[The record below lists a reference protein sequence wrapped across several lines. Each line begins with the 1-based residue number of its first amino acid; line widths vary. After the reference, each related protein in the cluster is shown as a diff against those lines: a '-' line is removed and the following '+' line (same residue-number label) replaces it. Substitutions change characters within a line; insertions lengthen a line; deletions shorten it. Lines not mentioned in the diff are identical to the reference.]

1 MNAKAFAVA
10 PPDVVLVTGGTGF
23 LGQWVVKLLL
33 DRGYTVRATVRDLK
47 NTPRYEFL
55 YTVSA
60 GADKASGRLSFHQC
74 ELASEAGWDDA
85 VRDCRAVVH
94 VAGTINLDAT
104 DARKDLIEPAL
115 MGVRNIFGAVTRAG
129 TVKRIVVT
137 SSFAAVSD
145 DFAEFASHTYDAND
159 WNTKSSETFNAYAYS
174 KTLEEKACWEYVRHS
189 NDLSLTTIC
198 PGSILGPALNDDMGY
213 VNRETVFRFL
223 KGGVPTLLDLNLSLC
238 DVRDCA
244 AAHVAALE
252 SVDSIDKR
260 YICTHDA
267 VPLKDIVDC
276 LGAMSPRFKRRMP
289 ARKLPTRVVLW
300 WVRFFISRG
309 TFQNLKSTLGKRPGF
324 NLVKER
330 AEIAM
335 ELRPWEE
342 TVRDT
347 AQWLIDHGL
356 VKS

>member
-10 PPDVVLVTGGTGF
+10 PPDIVLVTGGTGF

-33 DRGYTVRATVRDLK
+33 DRGYNVRATVRDLK
-47 NTPRYEFL
+47 NTRRYEFL

-85 VRDCRAVVH
+85 MRGCRAVVH
-94 VAGTINLDAT
+94 VAGVINLDT
-104 DARKDLIEPAL
+104 TNARKDLIEPTL
-115 MGVRNIFGAVTRAG
+115 MGVRNIFGAAARVG

-137 SSFAAVSD
+137 SSFAAVSE
-145 DFAEFASHTYDAND
+145 DFAEFASHTYDSND
-159 WNTKSSETFNAYAYS
+159 WNTKSSEKFNAYAYS
-174 KTLEEKACWEYVRHS
+174 KTLEEKASWEYVRHS

-198 PGSILGPALNDDMGY
+198 PSSIFGPALNDNMGY
-213 VNRETVFRFL
+213 VNREIIFRLL
-223 KGGVPTLLDLNLSLC
+223 KGRVPTLLDINLALC

-244 AAHVAALE
+244 AVHVAALE
-252 SVDSIDKR
+252 SPDSIDKR

-267 VPLKDIVDC
+267 VPLKDIFAC
-276 LGAMSPRFKRRMP
+276 LAAMSPRFKRRVP
-289 ARKLPTRVVLW
+289 TLKLPTSLVLW
-300 WVRFFISRG
+300 WARIFISRG
-309 TFQNLKSTLGKRPGF
+309 TFQNLKSTLGKRPVF
-324 NLVKER
+324 NLDKEK

-342 TVRDT
+342 TVRDS

-356 VKS
+356 VTS